1 MKNKHSEMSALLEE
15 KLPGDWLTVKTPK
28 GYRETEAGVFYNVRN
43 GSSFIK
49 SKRSSEN
56 LSNQNKHL

>member
-49 SKRSSEN
+49 SF
-56 LSNQNKHL
+56 